1 MSAQKATRRTRG
13 LGRGLSALIS
23 DSETSAATE
32 NTAEPRETSSGAT
45 MIAVDRIRENPS
57 QPRDRFNPERLGD
70 LVESVRRHG
79 VLQPL
84 MVRARDNHYELI
96 AGERRLRAAR
106 EAGLLEVPASIREV
120 SDEQSLELALVENL
134 QREDL
139 NPIEE
144 ADGYQDLINRFGLT
158 QEHVAQ
164 RVGKARASV
173 ANSLRLLSL
182 NDDVRMMLAD
192 GRLSTGHAKVLLGV
206 HEPERQRLLAMRSVS
221 EHLSVR
227 QLERLAAGPRRHMQR
242 IPGKAPASLLPA
254 DYLRQLTDV
263 MQRHFGTAVRITPA
277 GISSNGRKSKGR
289 IELDFHS
296 NEELQRLLE
305 LMGLNDSL

>member
-1 MSAQKATRRTRG
+1 MSAKKARG

-23 DSETSAATE
+23 DSETTASA
-32 NTAEPRETSSGAT
+32 TADTDQETANGAR
-45 MIAVDRIRENPS
+45 MVAVGKIRENPS
-57 QPRDRFNPERLGD
+57 QPRDRFHPDRLAD
-70 LVESVRRHG
+70 LVDSVRRHG

-84 MVRARDNHYELI
+84 MVRTEGTHFELI

-106 EAGLLEVPASIREV
+106 DAGLQEVPVIVREV

-144 ADGYQDLINRFGLT
+144 AEGYQDLITRFGLT
-158 QEHVAQ
+158 QEQVAQ

-173 ANSLRLLSL
+173 ANALRILTFNEEIRVL
-182 NDDVRMMLAD
+182 LAD
-192 GRLSTGHAKVLLGV
+192 GRLSSGHAKVLLGV
-206 HEPERQRLLAMRSVS
+206 NDPERQRLLALRTVA

-227 QLERLAAGPRRHMQR
+227 QLERLVAGPRRRMPR
-242 IPGKAPASLLPA
+242 LAGASAGGPALPE

-263 MQRHFGTAVRITPA
+263 MQRHFGTGVRIAPA
-277 GISSNGRKSKGR
+277 GLAANGRKSKGR
-289 IELDFHS
+289 IELDFYS

-305 LMGLNDSL
+305 LMGLGDSL

>member
-1 MSAQKATRRTRG
+1 MSAKKARG

-23 DSETSAATE
+23 DSETDASAA
-32 NTAEPRETSSGAT
+32 AGADREMPNGVR
-45 MIAVDRIRENPS
+45 MIAVDQIRENPN
-57 QPRDRFNPERLGD
+57 QPRDRFNPDRLAD

-84 MVRARDNHYELI
+84 MVRARDKYFELI

-106 EAGLLEVPASIREV
+106 EAGLKDIPVIVRDV

-158 QEHVAQ
+158 QEQVAQ

-173 ANSLRLLSL
+173 ANALRLLSL
-182 NDDVRMMLAD
+182 NDEVRILLAD
-192 GRLSTGHAKVLLGV
+192 GRLSSGHAKVLLGV
-206 HEPERQRLLAMRSVS
+206 HDPERQRLLALRSVA

-227 QLERLAAGPRRHMQR
+227 QLERLIAGPRRHMPR
-242 IPGKAPASLLPA
+242 VSRSAAGSSLPD

-263 MQRHFGTAVRITPA
+263 MHRHFGTGVRVTPA
-277 GISSNGRKSKGR
+277 GVSDNGRKSKGR
-289 IELDFHS
+289 IELDFYS

-305 LMGLNDSL
+305 IMGLGDSL

>member
-1 MSAQKATRRTRG
+1 MSAKKARG

-23 DSETSAATE
+23 DTETDAAAAAA
-32 NTAEPRETSSGAT
+32 NDAAPPGGAR
-45 MIAVDRIRENPS
+45 MIAVDKIRENPN
-57 QPRDRFNPERLGD
+57 QPRDHFDPESLRD

-84 MVRARDNHYELI
+84 LVRSRKNHFELI

-106 EAGLLEVPASIREV
+106 EAGLSDVPVIVRDV
-120 SDEQSLELALVENL
+120 SDEESLELALVENL

-139 NPIEE
+139 NPVEE
-144 ADGYQDLINRFGLT
+144 SEGYRDLMTRFGLT
-158 QEHVAQ
+158 QEQVAQ

-173 ANSLRLLSL
+173 ANALRLLTL
-182 NDDVRMMLAD
+182 NADVLALLSN

-206 HEPERQRLLAMRSVS
+206 QEPERQRLLAMRSVA

-227 QLERLAAGPRRHMQR
+227 QLERLIAGPRRPMR
-242 IPGKAPASLLPA
+242 RDPTVTPASALPD
-254 DYLRQLTDV
+254 DYLKQLSDL
-263 MQRHFGTAVRITPA
+263 MHRHFGTAVRVTPA
-277 GISSNGRKSKGR
+277 GVFANGRKSKGR
-289 IELDFHS
+289 IEIDFYS

-305 LMGLNDSL
+305 VMGLGDSL

>member
-1 MSAQKATRRTRG
+1 MSAKKARG

-23 DSETSAATE
+23 DSETTSVV
-32 NTAEPRETSSGAT
+32 TADADRNPSGGVRT
-45 MIAVDRIRENPS
+45 IDIDRIRENPN
-57 QPRDRFNPERLGD
+57 QPRERFHPERLAD
-70 LVESVRRHG
+70 LVDSVRRHG

-84 MVRARDNHYELI
+84 MVRARGDDFELI

-106 EAGLLEVPASIREV
+106 EAGLREVPAMVREV

-144 ADGYQDLINRFGLT
+144 AEGYQDLIDRFGLT
-158 QEHVAQ
+158 QEQVAQ

-173 ANSLRLLSL
+173 ANALRLLSF
-182 NDDVRMMLAD
+182 DGEVRALLAD
-192 GRLSTGHAKVLLGV
+192 GRLSSGHAKVLLGV
-206 HEPERQRLLAMRSVS
+206 DDPERRRWLALRSVAG
-221 EHLSVR
+221 HLSVR
-227 QLERLAAGPRRHMQR
+227 QLERLVAGRRRRMPR
-242 IPGKAPASLLPA
+242 GAGAPAGAPSLPD

-263 MQRHFGTAVRITPA
+263 MQRHFGTGVRILPSGVA
-277 GISSNGRKSKGR
+277 ANGRKSKGR
-289 IELDFHS
+289 IELDFYS

-305 LMGLNDSL
+305 LLGLGDSL

>member
-1 MSAQKATRRTRG
+1 MSAKKARG

-23 DSETSAATE
+23 DSETDAA
-32 NTAEPRETSSGAT
+32 AAAGADREMPNGVR
-45 MIAVDRIRENPS
+45 MIAVDQIRENPN
-57 QPRDRFNPERLGD
+57 QPRDRFNPDRLAD

-84 MVRARDNHYELI
+84 MVRARDKYFELI

-106 EAGLLEVPASIREV
+106 EAGLKDIPVIVRDV

-158 QEHVAQ
+158 QEQVAQ

-173 ANSLRLLSL
+173 ANALRLLSL
-182 NDDVRMMLAD
+182 NDEVRILLAD
-192 GRLSTGHAKVLLGV
+192 GRLSSGHAKVLLGV
-206 HEPERQRLLAMRSVS
+206 HEPERQRLLALRSVA

-227 QLERLAAGPRRHMQR
+227 QLERLIAGPRRHMPR
-242 IPGKAPASLLPA
+242 VSRSTGDSSLPD

-263 MQRHFGTAVRITPA
+263 MHRHFGTGVRVTPA
-277 GISSNGRKSKGR
+277 GVSANGRKSKGR
-289 IELDFHS
+289 IELDFYS

-305 LMGLNDSL
+305 IMGLGDSL